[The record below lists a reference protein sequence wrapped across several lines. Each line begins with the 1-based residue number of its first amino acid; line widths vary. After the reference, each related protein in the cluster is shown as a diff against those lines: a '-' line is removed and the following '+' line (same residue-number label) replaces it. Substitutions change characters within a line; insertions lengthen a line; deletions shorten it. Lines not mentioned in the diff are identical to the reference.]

1 MHSNISVY
9 QILCNTTGKRYIGST
24 TVSFENRWRMHKR
37 LLKSG
42 RHHSIRFQN
51 AWNKYGED
59 DFLFLILDVLLKED
73 CLKYEQMYFDSISK
87 DNLLNIKLTANS
99 YPDNNSKERIEK
111 LSKISTGKR
120 LSQETINKISESK
133 KGKKL
138 TEEHKEKIS
147 RAGTGRKHTDQ
158 SRAKMIEARSRRAPV
173 SEETKQRLS
182 ESRRRRPLPSD
193 ITKKKITESLINRW
207 SKVEDFLS
215 AKNVVTGEVIY
226 SNSYESLSKLLGCS
240 KTTLWNRVNCKN
252 LTDKLIKKSWLISL
266 IKNIND

>member
-1 MHSNISVY
+1 
-9 QILCNTTGKRYIGST
+9 
-24 TVSFENRWRMHKR
+24 MHKR